1 MPTWKHHV
9 FVCTNKRPPG
19 HPKGSCGD
27 ARPGG
32 SCNDVLMAFND
43 EIERLELFE
52 TVKVNSSSCL
62 GPCRSGPT
70 LVVYPENT
78 WYGAVKKEDVR
89 EIVQSHFV
97 EGRPVARLVL
107 SEG

>member
-1 MPTWKHHV
+1 MPVWKHHV

-19 HPKGSCGD
+19 HPKGSCADRG
-27 ARPGG
+27 
-32 SCNDVLMAFND
+32 CNDVLMALT
-43 EIERLELFE
+43 ETVEQRELFE
-52 TVKVNSSSCL
+52 TVKINSSNCL

-78 WYGAVKKEDVR
+78 WYAGVKAADIA

-97 EGRPVARLVL
+97 DGKPVQRLVFTE
-107 SEG
+107 S